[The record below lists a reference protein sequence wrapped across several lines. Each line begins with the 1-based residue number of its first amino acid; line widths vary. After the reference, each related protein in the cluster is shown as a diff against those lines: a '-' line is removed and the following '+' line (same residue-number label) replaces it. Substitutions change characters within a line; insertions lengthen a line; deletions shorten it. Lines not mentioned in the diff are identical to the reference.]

1 MQYRFSTHAVGVISS
16 LSSGCPLGG
25 REGFTLPKTPSSK
38 KPHGTLPKLFVDE
51 SVSSNSFQIHQ
62 GDARDAARFV
72 DEASLDCIV
81 TSPPY
86 WRKRD
91 YGHPLQLGQEA
102 TPQEF
107 ARALADILDAW
118 RPLLKPTA
126 SVFLNLGDSIRDG
139 KMAGVT
145 TLFELEAVSRGWNL
159 VSRIVWAK
167 TSGLPDPHNRL
178 PNRNELIFHFA
189 PATPFVDLFAYSQE
203 FEKSQGDVWPI
214 TLKPTKGAHLAP
226 FPEEL
231 ARRAILL
238 SCPERV
244 CCGCARPVKR
254 RLERGFH
261 LDPNR
266 IQTRRALELW
276 EQHNLDE
283 RHLGAIRATGLC
295 DAGKSMHWQTGANR
309 NRPEI
314 IELASEA
321 KRALGGYFR
330 EFVGGKLEQT
340 GWEPCVCGDEKWTSG
355 LVFDPFAGTG
365 TTLRAAESLRR
376 RSVGMDLMA
385 LK

>member
-1 MQYRFSTHAVGVISS
+1 M
-16 LSSGCPLGG
+16 
-25 REGFTLPKTPSSK
+25 
-38 KPHGTLPKLFVDE
+38 
-51 SVSSNSFQIHQ
+51 VSDSPQIRQAQIHC
-62 GDARDAARFV
+62 GDARHAARFV

-86 WRKRD
+86 WKKRD
-91 YGHPLQLGQEA
+91 YGHPLQLGQER

-107 ARALADILDAW
+107 ARALVDTIESW
-118 RPLLKPTA
+118 RPLLKPSA
-126 SVFLNLGDSIRDG
+126 SVFINLGDSIRNG

-145 TLFELEAVSRGWNL
+145 TLFEVEAVARGWNL

-167 TSGLPDPHNRL
+167 TGGLPDPHNRL
-178 PNRNELIFHFA
+178 PSRNELIFHLA
-189 PATPFVDLFAYSQE
+189 PQIPFVDLFAYGQE

-244 CCGCARPVKR
+244 CCGCSRPISRK
-254 RLERGFH
+254 LERGFH

-276 EQHNLDE
+276 KQHGLDE
-283 RHLGAIRATGLC
+283 RHLHAIRATGLC
-295 DAGKSMHWQTGANR
+295 DAGKSMHWQSGANR

-314 IELASEA
+314 IELALEA

-330 EFVGGKLEQT
+330 EFVGGKLEQV
-340 GWEPCVCGDEKWTSG
+340 GWESCVCGETEWQSG

-365 TTLRAAESLRR
+365 TTLRAAHGLRR
-376 RSVGMDLMA
+376 RSMGLDLMA
-385 LK
+385 DESETARLEAVCL